1 MRLAALVTVVM
12 VVPGIAAQPLAM
24 VPVVPPLPMLLLLP
38 LLPMLWVL
46 PMPLLLPMPLPMLLL
61 LPLLPMLWVLPM
73 LMAVVMVMVM
83 VLAAVLVLEM
93 VLVPDQE
100 MGMVAM
106 PEAVFPRLLWHKAD
120 RSTCKALS
128 MWGKAVVTS
137 LDKQTPTV
145 IRLQAVHRLK
155 VFQARSVKWVA
166 GKWESS
172 IFINFKQV
180 GMTPA
185 LFKLTPKAFGNNL
198 LPNSNV
204 VRKLTQWGISPNA
217 HRTKEKL
224 GLVISCE
231 TSSRRKAWLMLCRS
245 GITLFRK

>member
-24 VPVVPPLPMLLLLP
+24 VPVLATVLAPVLVQALAALLLGIVAMAARVLHLP
-38 LLPMLWVL
+38 LAMAVL
-46 PMPLLLPMPLPMLLL
+46 PLAMAVMAVLLP
-61 LPLLPMLWVLPM
+61 
-73 LMAVVMVMVM
+73 VMVV
-83 VLAAVLVLEM
+83 
-93 VLVPDQE
+93 
-100 MGMVAM
+100 GG

-120 RSTCKALS
+120 RLTCKALS

-185 LFKLTPKAFGNNL
+185 LFKLTPKAFGNKL

-217 HRTKEKL
+217 RNSRCKTPSIPDQFPPKEKL